1 MLCVAGSGARAQGG
15 QMPLQ
20 RCARG
25 PTGARGAGDRTM
37 LVEQLAE
44 STPPREQLG
53 GSAGGSCPPGGRR
66 DAVPRVIP
74 AVSCSPRRHTR
85 RLSPSR
91 SSTALSCSGCLASI
105 KPHRRAFPSHRKW
118 SSRRL
123 PQPALRGADRPSR
136 ERETINVLHRSPPR
150 HPISPICPLAVAAA
164 IPRRRTTSSTAQTQG
179 APAFLR
185 PITAPPALPSSL
197 TPST

>member
-1 MLCVAGSGARAQGG
+1 MGRAFRHCPRRAPSNKGERCQCLREESRCGSHMLCVAVSGARAQGG
-15 QMPLQ
+15 QMPLH

-123 PQPALRGADRPSR
+123 PQPALSR
-136 ERETINVLHRSPPR
+136 S
-150 HPISPICPLAVAAA
+150 
-164 IPRRRTTSSTAQTQG
+164 
-179 APAFLR
+179 
-185 PITAPPALPSSL
+185 
-197 TPST
+197 